1 MARKPVERQNTS
13 WRISVEAKR
22 LLERMAERSAISQAA
37 VLEQAIREKARREKI
52 ALDGEP
58 ATPATGRSACREAAA
73 TPEER
78 EAARERFR
86 QLVEKARAGFADLTP
101 EEIEGEVAL
110 AVAEVRQNRRAG
122 HG

>member
-1 MARKPVERQNTS
+1 MARKPIERQNTS

-52 ALDGEP
+52 VLDGELAAPP
-58 ATPATGRSACREAAA
+58 ASGSVRGEAI

-78 EAARERFR
+78 EAARERLR
-86 QLVEKARAGFADLTP
+86 QLVEKARAGFADMTP
-101 EEIEGEVAL
+101 EEIESEVAV
-110 AVAEVRQNRRAG
+110 AAAEVRQGRRAS